1 MKEQQS
7 KKLRSMIV
15 IALFAA
21 MAYVAML
28 LLHIKVSFLTLDVK
42 DAVITLC
49 GLYFGPMAALIV
61 SVIVPLLEL
70 ITVSSTGFYGLIMN
84 ILGSV
89 SFSVTAS
96 LIYKWKKTFW
106 GAIVALLC
114 AMTAMTSVMLLANLL
129 ITPYYMGV
137 TVSEVWALIPTLL
150 LPFNAVKA
158 ALNAGVVLLL
168 YKQLSGAL
176 RRARVLPPSTRK
188 EGAQRNVLRSLLVI
202 LAACLLIA
210 ACAVVIF
217 AVLGGK
223 VTFGA

>member
-1 MKEQQS
+1 MPNQNG
-7 KKLRSMIV
+7 KKLRRMIT

-21 MAYVAML
+21 LAYVAML

-49 GLYFGPMAALIV
+49 GLYFGPLAALIV

-70 ITVSSTGFYGLIMN
+70 VTVSSTGFYGLIMN

-89 SFSVTAS
+89 AFSVTAS
-96 LIYKWKKTFW
+96 LLYKWKKTFL
-106 GAIVALLC
+106 GAIVALASATA
-114 AMTAMTSVMLLANLL
+114 AMTGVMLLANLL

-137 TVSEVWALIPTLL
+137 SVAEVWALIPTLL

-158 ALNAGVVLLL
+158 LLNAGVVLLL

-176 RRARVLPPSTRK
+176 RRARVLPPVG
-188 EGAQRNVLRSLLVI
+188 EQRTGKRNTLRSLLVI

-210 ACAVVIF
+210 ACVLVIF
-217 AVLGGK
+217 FVLGGK
-223 VTFGA
+223 ISFGV